1 MSTKLLIV
9 EDNVQIMATLVDYL
23 ELDGYEIDCAYH
35 GEAAFNFC
43 QKARYDIMIVDIM
56 MPKLDG
62 IAFVTKLRQEL
73 GWQEPVLFLTAKDS
87 LEDKT
92 RAFQA
97 GGDDYLVKPFAL
109 EELQMRLT
117 ALLKRSDFKQSESL
131 CFNQLRFDR
140 NQQSLYWNDRPV
152 KMAPKQLKIVELLMQ
167 KAPNIVTRTELIE
180 YVWGDE
186 PPKSDALRSH
196 LYAIRN
202 TLSDQHGSLLKTI
215 HSQGFCLVPKTKSE
229 D

>member
-9 EDNVQIMATLVDYL
+9 EDNVQIMSTLVDYL
-23 ELDGYEIDCAYH
+23 ELDGYQIDCAYH

-43 QKARYDIMIVDIM
+43 QQNRYDIMIVDIM

-62 IAFVTKLRQEL
+62 IAFVTKLRQQLSWE
-73 GWQEPVLFLTAKDS
+73 GPVMFLTAKDS

-92 RAFQA
+92 RAFLA

-109 EELQMRLT
+109 EELQLRLI
-117 ALLKRSDFKQSESL
+117 ALLKRGGCRQSETL
-131 CFNQLRFDR
+131 DFNQLRFDR
-140 NQQSLYWNDRPV
+140 NQQVLYWQGRPV
-152 KMAPKQLKIVELLMQ
+152 KLAPKQLLIVEQLMQ
-167 KAPNIVTRTELIE
+167 KAPNIVTRSELIE
-180 YVWGDE
+180 HVWNDE

-202 TLSDQHGSLLKTI
+202 ALSDQHGSLLKTI
-215 HSQGFCLVPKTKSE
+215 HSQGFCLVPTTKAE